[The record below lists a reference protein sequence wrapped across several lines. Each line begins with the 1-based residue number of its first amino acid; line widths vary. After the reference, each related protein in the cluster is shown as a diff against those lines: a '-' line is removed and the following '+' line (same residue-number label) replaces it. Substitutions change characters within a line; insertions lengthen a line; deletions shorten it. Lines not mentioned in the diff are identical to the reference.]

1 MNLTHQIKS
10 ERVPPHLIKYMG
22 SKSNI
27 IEFILNS
34 IDNIS
39 QGKATKIYDVFS
51 GTCIVSAYLNQSYDV
66 VINDIQEYSSYLGKS
81 YLNKIDPNDIDINI
95 FLNEVNIYK
104 EYFKKKYNLNYFYEE
119 EISLENY
126 LIIESQEKS
135 LLYFSF
141 DHEDHHL
148 FVKNYSGTYWSFQ
161 QCLEIDA
168 IYRVAQNYRNK
179 NIYEI
184 LIGSLMFAMSY
195 CSQSTGHFAQYRD
208 VKDQKNFKDIMIYR
222 VKSMSDL
229 FISKFNH
236 LINYDRSLNHNFES
250 YTMSFDELLEKAD
263 LESVIY
269 ADPPYA
275 NVHYSR
281 FYHVLET
288 LVKYDYPEV
297 KFKGRYRQDRH
308 QSPFSKKK
316 EAIPAFEKMFTLI
329 KEKNSRMVL
338 SYSDGGVIDLD
349 TLLTLAKKTFG
360 ETYKVSI
367 ETMEYLH
374 SRLGRTG
381 GKNINVN
388 EILIIADKI

>member
-27 IEFILNS
+27 IEFILN
-34 IDNIS
+34 NIHKVNKDKNS
-39 QGKATKIYDVFS
+39 KVYDLFS
-51 GTCIVSAYLNQSYDV
+51 GTCIVAAYLNQHYDV

-81 YLNKIDPNDIDINI
+81 YLNKINIDDVDLDG
-95 FLNEVNIYK
+95 FLNEVISYK
-104 EYFKKKYNLNYFYEE
+104 EYFERKYELNYCYQYNIQLEDYLLVEE
-119 EISLENY
+119 KEKNLISFNFD
-126 LIIESQEKS
+126 SQ
-135 LLYFSF
+135 
-141 DHEDHHL
+141 DHHL
-148 FVKNYSGTYWSFQ
+148 FVKNYSGTYWSFK

-168 IYRVAQNYRNK
+168 IYRVAQKYRNK
-179 NIYEI
+179 NIYEAI
-184 LIGSLMFAMSY
+184 IGALMFAMSY

-208 VKDQKNFKDIMIYR
+208 VKDEKNFQDIMLYR
-222 VKSMSDL
+222 IKSIKDL
-229 FISKFNH
+229 FVSKLNLLLH
-236 LINYDRSLNHNFES
+236 YDRSLNHKFES
-250 YTMSFDELLEKAD
+250 YSMSFDELLEKAD
-263 LESVIY
+263 PESVVY

-308 QSPFSKKK
+308 QSPFSKKRQ
-316 EAIPAFEKMFTLI
+316 ANQAFEKMFTLI

-338 SYSDGGVIDLD
+338 SYSDGGVIDLE
-349 TLLTLAKKTFG
+349 TLLKLAEKTFG
-360 ETYKVSI
+360 DSYKLTI

-381 GKNINVN
+381 GKNIDVN
-388 EILIIADKI
+388 EILIIADKV

>member
-27 IEFILNS
+27 IEFILNN
-34 IDNIS
+34 IDKVNEDKKS
-39 QGKATKIYDVFS
+39 KVYDLFS
-51 GTCIVSAYLNQSYDV
+51 GTCIVAAYLNQRYDV

-81 YLNKIDPNDIDINI
+81 YLKKINILDIDVDK
-95 FLNEVNIYK
+95 FVDEVD
-104 EYFKKKYNLNYFYEE
+104 EYKKYFNEKYKLNYLYKDN
-119 EISLENY
+119 ISLEDY
-126 LIIESQEKS
+126 LLVEYKEKN
-135 LLYFSF
+135 LLSFSF
-141 DHEDHHL
+141 DIEDHHL

-168 IYRVAQNYRNK
+168 IYRVAQKYRNK
-179 NIYEI
+179 NIYEAI
-184 LIGSLMFAMSY
+184 IGALMFAMSY

-222 VKSMSDL
+222 VKSIKDL
-229 FISKFNH
+229 FISKLNLLLH
-236 LINYDRSLNHNFES
+236 YDRSLNHKFES
-250 YTMSFDELLEKAD
+250 YSMSFDELLEQAD
-263 LESVIY
+263 PESVIY

-308 QSPFSKKK
+308 QSPFSKKS
-316 EAIPAFEKMFTLI
+316 EATKAFEKMFTLI

-349 TLLTLAKKTFG
+349 TLLELARKVFG
-360 ETYKVSI
+360 NTYNVTI

-381 GKNINVN
+381 GKNIDVN
-388 EILIIADKI
+388 EILIIADKV